1 MNNLNPVF
9 FAGAVAL
16 ATGVS
21 PITLRHY
28 RDRGFCDFGHVI
40 EGGEDNPRSRR
51 RYDVREACMIGIAVS
66 LSRFGVDLEQAF
78 GIASKSE
85 SIQFAINDVWTDAD
99 KPDCVICY
107 VGENNFAE
115 DGSGW
120 GNFVVLTLPEWKANA
135 AMAFDAID
143 AFPGGNPAEVLISVN
158 ISAIARRVIK
168 ALCGS
173 DEG

>member
-1 MNNLNPVF
+1 MNKLNPIF
-9 FAGAVAL
+9 FAGAVAQ

-78 GIASKSE
+78 SIASKSQ
-85 SIQFAINDVWTDAD
+85 SIEYAIEGALKDAD
-99 KPDCVICY
+99 KPDCILCY
-107 VGENNFAE
+107 VGANNFAE
-115 DGSGW
+115 DDSAW
-120 GNFVVLTLPEWKANA
+120 GNFVVLPLPDWKANA
-135 AMAFDAID
+135 ATAFEATD
-143 AFPGGNPAEVLISVN
+143 AFPGGDPAEVLLSVN
-158 ISAIARRVIK
+158 VSAIARRVIK